1 MRKLLLKVTSNQRAS
16 QSWHPI
22 KDRGGSTLLD
32 GSNVRLNWNIESD
45 VNVHWIKFKNFLS
58 LY

>member
-1 MRKLLLKVTSNQRAS
+1 MQHPVAILYYKLICTADKQGAVSTVN
-16 QSWHPI
+16 
-22 KDRGGSTLLD
+22 TLLD

-45 VNVHWIKFKNFLS
+45 INVIWNKFKNFLS